1 MKKNTLLMLL
11 PVMLSFFVMGFV
23 DLVGIATNYIKDDC
37 VEGVIINGYNGYQ
50 CDSTSQLADTI
61 IFVMKNNISDMSA
74 KAKLTAQ
81 RFSTEVFGED
91 AEKIYEKA
99 IQYYAEDREK
109 KLMVRMKKDMAE
121 FAQKLKSIINRFH

>member
-1 MKKNTLLMLL
+1 
-11 PVMLSFFVMGFV
+11 
-23 DLVGIATNYIKDDC
+23 
-37 VEGVIINGYNGYQ
+37 
-50 CDSTSQLADTI
+50 
-61 IFVMKNNISDMSA
+61 MKNNISDMSA